1 MIFTIERKAE
11 EIPSAP
17 VKDKSSL
24 QHKGGNKVLEQRYR
38 WKNKHIR
45 EHVSVLDD
53 KLAPT
58 ILLTNACYLNHVLRQ
73 WVTANIWI
81 YEDRIVY
88 VGEKTPRNTANCEI
102 VDCSGQFLVPGYME
116 PHAHPFHLYNPLSLA
131 KYASKFGTTTLINDN
146 MVLVLQSEKKKAFSL
161 LRELRGIPTSMYW
174 WSRFDAQTEI
184 LDEVDVFSHGDVKS
198 WLEHDAVLQGGELT
212 GWPKLLDG
220 DDMMLHWIQEAKR
233 MRKKIEGHFPG
244 ASEKT
249 LAKMTLFGA
258 DCDHE
263 AINGREVYDRLMQGY
278 MVSLRHS
285 SIRPDLPLLLDEI
298 HDLGI
303 RHYDYFMFNTDG
315 SSASFYEHG
324 IIDNM
329 IRIAIE
335 KGVPLVDAYNMA
347 TINVARYYNLEYL
360 HGNIA
365 TGRVANI
372 NFLAQKDNP
381 TPVSV
386 LAKGQWVKRNGES
399 IDLYKDLDWEEYGL
413 EPLKID
419 WDLTEDDLQFS
430 MPFGIQM
437 ESAVITKPYSIEID
451 SNYDE
456 ISDAHDECFFML
468 IDKEGKWRINTVVKG
483 FAKTLPGLASSFS
496 NTGDIVLIG
505 KNKKEMLH
513 AFNRLKE
520 IGGGIIVSEDEDFV
534 IEIPL
539 PLKGVM
545 SNQNVEGLIKAEKRF
560 SSYLVERGYT
570 FNDPIYSLLFFTSTH
585 LPYIRVT
592 QQGMFDVMNKM
603 VLFPTIMR

>member
-1 MIFTIERKAE
+1 MLRL
-11 EIPSAP
+11 EITSREG
-17 VKDKSSL
+17 SI
-24 QHKGGNKVLEQRYR
+24 VLEQRYR

-45 EHVSVLDD
+45 EQVSVLDG
-53 KLAPT
+53 KQAPT
-58 ILLTNACYLNHVLRQ
+58 ILLKNARYLNQVFRK
-73 WVTANIWI
+73 WMTANIWVH
-81 YEDRIVY
+81 EDRIVY
-88 VGEKTPRNTANCEI
+88 VGEKLPENTTDCEI
-102 VDCSGQFLVPGYME
+102 VDCSGQILVPGYIE
-116 PHAHPFHLYNPLSLA
+116 PHAHPFHLYNPHSLA
-131 KYASKFGTTTLINDN
+131 RYASQFGTTTLINDN
-146 MVLVLQSEKKKAFSL
+146 MALILQLDKKKAFSL
-161 LRELRGIPTSMYW
+161 LRELRGIPTTMYW
-174 WSRFDAQTEI
+174 WCRFDAQTEI
-184 LDEVDVFSHGDVKS
+184 LDEVDTFSHADVKA

-249 LAKMTLFGA
+249 LAKMILFGT

-263 AINGREVYDRLMQGY
+263 AISGQEVYNRLLQGY

-285 SIRPDLPLLLDEI
+285 SIRPDLPILLDEI
-298 HDLGI
+298 HELGI
-303 RHYDYFMFNTDG
+303 DQYDHFMFNTDG
-315 SSASFYEHG
+315 ASASFYEQG
-324 IIDNM
+324 IIDNL

-335 KGVPLVDAYNMA
+335 KGVPVIDAYNMA

-372 NFLAQKDNP
+372 NFLTDEKNP

-386 LAKGQWVKRNGES
+386 LAKGRWVK
-399 IDLYKDLDWEEYGL
+399 KDGVSLDAFEKMDWDAHGL

-419 WDLTEDDLQFS
+419 WEITSDDLQFS

-437 ESAVITKPYSIEID
+437 ESSVITKPYSISID
-451 SNYDE
+451 VNYEELSTD
-456 ISDAHDECFFML
+456 HDECFFML
-468 IDKEGKWRINTVVKG
+468 MDKEGKWRINTVVKG
-483 FAKTLPGLASSFS
+483 FANNLPGLASSYT
-496 NTGDIVLIG
+496 NTGDIILIG
-505 KNKKEMLH
+505 KNKSEMVR
-513 AFNRLKE
+513 AFNRMKE
-520 IGGGIIVSEDEDFV
+520 LGGGIVISENEEIVLD
-534 IEIPL
+534 IPL

-545 SNQNVEGLIKAEKRF
+545 SNKPVEDLIEDEKKL
-560 SSYLVERGYT
+560 SSYLVERGYR

-592 QQGMFDVMNKM
+592 QQGMYDVMNKM